1 MPYQVFDH
9 PLMKHKITIIRDE
22 TCGTKMF
29 REVVEELT
37 ALMVYEISR
46 DLQLKEVEVKTPIAM
61 AKGYALSQDIVIVPI
76 LRAGLGMTQGIQ
88 NLIPSVK
95 IAHVGMFRN
104 PETLLPEV
112 YYAKF
117 PKDIKDAKVFI
128 LDPLLATGG
137 SVLKAIDLLKA
148 QGVTDISVLSI
159 IGVKQGIECILS
171 KYPDIQIYLINEDD
185 HLNDHAY
192 IVPGLGDAG
201 DRLFG
206 TK

>member
-1 MPYQVFDH
+1 MPYQVFNH
-9 PLMKHKITIIRDE
+9 PLMKHKMTIIRDKN
-22 TCGTKMF
+22 CGTKMF
-29 REVVEELT
+29 REVIEELT

-46 DLQLKEVEVKTPIAM
+46 DLELVEIDIETPIAKS
-61 AKGYALSQDIVIVPI
+61 KGFQLKKDIVIVPI

-104 PETLLPEV
+104 PETLLPQV

-117 PKDIKDAKVFI
+117 PNNIAQAKTFI

-137 SVLKAIDLLKA
+137 SVLAAIELLIEQKV
-148 QGVTDISVLSI
+148 QDISVLSI
-159 IGVKQGIECILS
+159 IGVDQGINKILD
-171 KYPDIQIYLINEDD
+171 KYPNVHIYLISKDEK
-185 HLNDHAY
+185 LNDHAY

>member
-1 MPYQVFDH
+1 MSLHVFKH
-9 PLMKHKITIIRDE
+9 PLMKHKMSIIRDKD
-22 TCGTKMF
+22 CGTKMF
-29 REVVEELT
+29 REVMEELS

-46 DLQLKEVEVKTPIAM
+46 DFELKTKEIETPISKTIGYEL
-61 AKGYALSQDIVIVPI
+61 AKDIVIVPI

-95 IAHVGMFRN
+95 VAHVGMYRDHD
-104 PETLLPEV
+104 TLEPNV
-112 YYAKF
+112 YYAKY
-117 PKDIKDAKVFI
+117 PQNIKDSKCFI

-137 SVLKAIDLLKA
+137 SISKAIEFLIE
-148 QGVTDISVLSI
+148 QNVTDITVLSI
-159 IGVKQGIECILS
+159 IGVQVGVDKILN
-171 KYPDIQIYLINEDD
+171 KYPDIDIYLISLDEKLNE
-185 HLNDHAY
+185 NAY

>member
-1 MPYQVFDH
+1 MPFQVFNH
-9 PLMKHKITIIRDE
+9 PLMKHKMTIIRNKD
-22 TCGTKMF
+22 CGTKMF
-29 REVVEELT
+29 REVVEELS

-46 DLQLKEVEVKTPIAM
+46 ELPLQTIDVETPIA
-61 AKGYALSQDIVIVPI
+61 KTIGYELAQDIVVVPI

-88 NLIPSVK
+88 NLIPSLK
-95 IAHVGMFRN
+95 IAHVGMYRD
-104 PETLLPEV
+104 PDTLVPHV

-117 PKDIKDAKVFI
+117 PGNISSAKTFI

-137 SVLKAIDLLKA
+137 SVLKTIEFLKEK
-148 QGVTDISVLSI
+148 GVKDITVLSI
-159 IGVKQGIECILS
+159 IGVMQGVNKILNEH
-171 KYPDIQIYLINEDD
+171 PDVNIYLISLDEK
-185 HLNDHAY
+185 LNDHAY

>member
-1 MPYQVFDH
+1 
-9 PLMKHKITIIRDE
+9 MKHKMSIIRDKE
-22 TCGTKMF
+22 CGTKMF
-29 REVVEELT
+29 REVMEELS

-46 DLQLKEVEVKTPIAM
+46 DFELKTKEIETPISKTIGYELLKE
-61 AKGYALSQDIVIVPI
+61 IVVVPI

-95 IAHVGMFRN
+95 VAHVGMYRDHD
-104 PETLLPEV
+104 TLEPNV
-112 YYAKF
+112 YYAKY
-117 PKDIKDAKVFI
+117 PQNIKNSKCFV

-137 SVLKAIDLLKA
+137 SVSKTIEFLIE
-148 QGVTDISVLSI
+148 QGVKDITVLSI
-159 IGVKQGIECILS
+159 IGVQVGVDKILN
-171 KYPDIQIYLINEDD
+171 KYPDIDIYLISLDDKLNE
-185 HLNDHAY
+185 NAY

>member
-1 MPYQVFDH
+1 MPYQVFNH
-9 PLMKHKITIIRDE
+9 PLMKHKMTIIRDKN
-22 TCGTKMF
+22 CGTKMF
-29 REVVEELT
+29 REVIEELT

-46 DLQLKEVEVKTPIAM
+46 DLDLVEIEIETPIAKS
-61 AKGYALSQDIVIVPI
+61 KGFQLKKDIVIVPI

-104 PETLLPEV
+104 PETLLPQV

-117 PKDIKDAKVFI
+117 PNNISLAKTFI

-137 SVLKAIDLLKA
+137 SVLAAIELLIEQKV
-148 QGVTDISVLSI
+148 QDISVLSI
-159 IGVKQGIECILS
+159 IGVDQGIHKILD
-171 KYPDIQIYLINEDD
+171 KYPNVHIYLISKDEK
-185 HLNDHAY
+185 LNDHAY

>member
-1 MPYQVFDH
+1 MPYHVFSH
-9 PLMKHKITIIRDE
+9 PLMSHKITMIRDVH
-22 TCGTKMF
+22 CGTKMF

-46 DLQLKEVEVKTPIAM
+46 DLPLKEIEVETPIAKT
-61 AKGYALSQDIVIVPI
+61 KGYVISQDIVVVPI
-76 LRAGLGMTQGIQ
+76 LRAGLGMVQGIQ
-88 NLIPSVK
+88 NLIPSIKV
-95 IAHVGMFRN
+95 AHVGMYRDK
-104 PETLLPEV
+104 ETLQPHV

-117 PKDIKDAKVFI
+117 PEGIASSKTYI

-137 SVLKAIDLLKA
+137 SILAAIDLLKEK
-148 QGVTDISVLSI
+148 GVKDITVLSI
-159 IGVKQGIECILS
+159 SGVMEGINHIL
-171 KYPDIQIYLINEDD
+171 KKHPDVHIYLIQLDQF
-185 HLNDHAY
+185 LNDHAY